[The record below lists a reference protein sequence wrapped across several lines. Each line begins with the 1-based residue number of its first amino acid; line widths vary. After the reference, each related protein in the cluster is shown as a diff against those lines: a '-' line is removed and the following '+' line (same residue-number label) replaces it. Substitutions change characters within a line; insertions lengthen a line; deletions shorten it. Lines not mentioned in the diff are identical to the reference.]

1 MTTRNFRVNNG
12 LEVGDITLSASA
24 NTITGLATSAPSGD
38 GDVVTKAYSDSGTQT
53 MTNKTLTSP
62 TITSPTI
69 SAPTILGT
77 ATVGAITTNV
87 ISSNGSNADISIQ
100 PSGTGD
106 VLLNSLRVNGTTLDS
121 SDSTKITVAEA
132 LDVTGAL
139 VAATSINIAG
149 DGATVTGIKDE
160 DNMAS
165 NSNTKLATQ
174 QSIKAYVDNEISGI
188 STTAISQNNSNVT
201 VADTGDGTITV
212 TVDGNTEM
220 TITDDGVR
228 VHGNFTVDGTTTTI
242 NTSTLTVE
250 DNVIEVNRNVSANS
264 GMPTFSGLK
273 VNRGETSTATE
284 QDLYWVWDESF
295 ADDGTSTHG
304 NAGGA
309 FTALRSQGD
318 SSPQSDFSLV
328 DIRANVVHAL
338 STSAQYADVA
348 ERFEADAPMA
358 EGAVVTVG
366 GSAEITETTTDLSD
380 SVFGVVSTMPAYAMN
395 AGAGNNDS
403 HPFVAMTGRTPVRV
417 IGEVTKGQRLVS
429 SSTKGCARA
438 VAQGESI
445 TPFHVIGRA
454 LESSTDS
461 GIKLVNCAVRTN
473 N

>member
-12 LEVGDITLSASA
+12 LECGDITLSASA

-62 TITSPTI
+62 TI

-87 ISSNGSNADISIQ
+87 IASNGSNAELSIQ

-106 VLLNSLRVNGTTLDS
+106 LLLSSLRVNGTTLDS
-121 SDSTKITVAEA
+121 SDSTKVTIAEA
-132 LDVTGAL
+132 VDITGAL
-139 VAATSINIAG
+139 SAGTSLVIAG

-188 STTAISQNNSNVT
+188 SSTAISQNNTNVT
-201 VADTGDGTITV
+201 VADTGDGSVTV

-220 TITDDGVR
+220 TITDAGVR
-228 VHGNFTVDGTTTTI
+228 VHGDFTVDGTTTTI

-273 VNRGETSTATE
+273 VNRGETSSATE
-284 QDLYWVWDESF
+284 QDLFWVWDESF
-295 ADDGTSTHG
+295 ADDGTTTHG

-366 GSAEITETTTDLSD
+366 GTAEITETTTDLSD

>member
-12 LEVGDITLSASA
+12 LECGDITLSASA

-62 TITSPTI
+62 TIAT
-69 SAPTILGT
+69 PTILGT

-87 ISSNGSNADISIQ
+87 IASNGSNAELSIQ

-106 VLLNSLRVNGTTLDS
+106 LLLSSLRINGTTLDS
-121 SDSTKITVAEA
+121 SDSTKVTIAEA
-132 LDVTGAL
+132 VDITGAL
-139 VAATSINIAG
+139 SAGTSLVIAG

-188 STTAISQNNSNVT
+188 STTAITQNNTNVT
-201 VADTGDGTITV
+201 VADTGDGTVTV

-220 TITDDGVR
+220 TITDAGVR
-228 VHGNFTVDGTTTTI
+228 VHGDFTVDGTTTTI

-273 VNRGETSTATE
+273 VNRGETSSATE
-284 QDLYWVWDESF
+284 QDLFWVWDESF
-295 ADDGTSTHG
+295 ADDGTTTHG

-328 DIRANVVHAL
+328 DIRANVVHAI

-366 GSAEITETTTDLSD
+366 GTAEITETTTDLSD

>member
-12 LEVGDITLSASA
+12 LECGDITLSASA

-62 TITSPTI
+62 TI

-87 ISSNGSNADISIQ
+87 IASNGSNAELSIQ

-106 VLLNSLRVNGTTLDS
+106 LLLSSLRVNGTTLDS
-121 SDSTKITVAEA
+121 SDSTKVTIAEA
-132 LDVTGAL
+132 VDITGAL
-139 VAATSINIAG
+139 SAGTSLVIAG

-188 STTAISQNNSNVT
+188 SSTAISQNNTNVT
-201 VADTGDGTITV
+201 VADTGDGSVTV

-220 TITDDGVR
+220 TITDAGVR
-228 VHGNFTVDGTTTTI
+228 VHGDFTVDGTTTTI

-273 VNRGETSTATE
+273 VNRGETSSATE
-284 QDLYWVWDESF
+284 QDLFWVWDESF
-295 ADDGTSTHG
+295 ADDGTTTHG

-318 SSPQSDFSLV
+318 ASPQSDFSLV

>member
-12 LEVGDITLSASA
+12 LECGDITLSASA

-62 TITSPTI
+62 TI

-87 ISSNGSNADISIQ
+87 IASNGSNAELSIQ

-106 VLLNSLRVNGTTLDS
+106 LLLSSLRVNGTTLDS
-121 SDSTKITVAEA
+121 SDSTKVTIAEA
-132 LDVTGAL
+132 VDITGAL
-139 VAATSINIAG
+139 SAGTSLVIAG

-188 STTAISQNNSNVT
+188 SSTAISQNNTNVT
-201 VADTGDGTITV
+201 VADTGDGSVTV

-220 TITDDGVR
+220 TITDAGVR
-228 VHGNFTVDGTTTTI
+228 VHGDFTVDGTTTTI

-295 ADDGTSTHG
+295 ADDGTTTHG